1 MTQQNQILQKLE
13 SVEQLM
19 KAETPQPLNLKQ
31 AAEYL
36 SISKSYLYK
45 LTCKNQITF
54 FKPMGKLVFFN
65 KADLDTFIFRNRQDT
80 TSELEAQANSFV
92 AKRKAGAK

>member
-1 MTQQNQILQKLE
+1 MKKQETSLKKHSSE
-13 SVEQLM
+13 ELM
-19 KAETPQPLNLKQ
+19 RADSSRPLNLSD
-31 AAEYL
+31 AANYL

-45 LTCKNQITF
+45 LTCTKQITF

-65 KADLDTFIFRNRQDT
+65 RADLDTFIFRNRQDT